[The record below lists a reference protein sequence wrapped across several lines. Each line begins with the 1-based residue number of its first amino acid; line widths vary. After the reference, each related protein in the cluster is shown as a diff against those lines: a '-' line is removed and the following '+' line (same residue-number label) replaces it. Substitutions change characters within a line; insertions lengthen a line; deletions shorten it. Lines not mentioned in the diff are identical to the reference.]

1 MAVFPAGASG
11 YRGHR
16 RELVGQRRV
25 FADALSSSECVRSG
39 NRTDGP
45 PTNTRSKIPLDEPR
59 RPERRPWKASSM
71 ERGAY
76 EQCAYDLRQ
85 PAQRFLQSCAD
96 ECAAGAGTRRRPGGA
111 AAGASGYPSRSPETR
126 GHITGCAHLF
136 GGGSEWAGPC
146 SEPSCV
152 RRLRHPQLAMADSSG
167 GDC

>member
-59 RPERRPWKASSM
+59 RPERRPWKASSVEEVHM
-71 ERGAY
+71 SNVVMICGS
-76 EQCAYDLRQ
+76 LRKGSFNRALMNAL
-85 PAQRFLQSCAD
+85 PALAPAD
-96 ECAAGAGTRRRPGGA
+96 VPAVRRRVLRDTLPDRRRPGVISPVA
-111 AAGASGYPSRSPETR
+111 PTCSAAGVSGRGLAAS
-126 GHITGCAHLF
+126 
-136 GGGSEWAGPC
+136 
-146 SEPSCV
+146 
-152 RRLRHPQLAMADSSG
+152 RLACD
-167 GDC
+167 D